1 LVEEKLSLDNAQTET
16 VAKTNVSKKPGQT
29 LIFRYG

>member
-1 LVEEKLSLDNAQTET
+1 MVEEKLGLDNAQAET
-16 VAKTNVSKKPGQT
+16 IAKTNVSKKPGQT